1 MKQYEVTFIVDP
13 VLSGEEIKATAQTY
27 VDLLKNEDCEI
38 INVDEMGLKQLAYP
52 INRRTSGVYFCIE
65 FQSESE
71 DIIDKLE
78 LALRRD
84 ERIIRFL
91 TVRLDKFGIKY
102 NQDKR
107 DGLIGKV
114 KKKDKKD
121 KDNRGRSNN
130 RNRGDRDRRDRDKGR
145 DDSKKDRDESKKER
159 DAKPAPKPE
168 PKQEKVEKTEQSA
181 PVATDQEEE

>member
-38 INVDEMGLKQLAYP
+38 VNVDEMGLKQLAYP

-114 KKKDKKD
+114 KKKADKKD

-130 RNRGDRDRRDRDKGR
+130 RNRGDRDR
-145 DDSKKDRDESKKER
+145 KDR
-159 DAKPAPKPE
+159 DAKPAPKPKPE
-168 PKQEKVEKTEQSA
+168 PKQEKVEKTEPSA
-181 PVATDQEEE
+181 PVASDQEEE